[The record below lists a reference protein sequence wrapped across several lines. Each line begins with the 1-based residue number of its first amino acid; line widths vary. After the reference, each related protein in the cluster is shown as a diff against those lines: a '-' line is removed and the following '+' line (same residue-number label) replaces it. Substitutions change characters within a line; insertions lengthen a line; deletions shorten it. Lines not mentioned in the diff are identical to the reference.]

1 MEPQTLQLII
11 GQMIVLVLSICVH
24 EFGHAYIA
32 DRLGDRL
39 PREQGRVHIVF
50 GASFEMDAHIDV
62 LVTPRRMRLI
72 LLPTR
77 GMPGNDAV
85 IIEDFLFEKNGQA
98 SVVRLLSSGVPSAQA
113 WVTYY
118 LHKRRFW
125 ELALKPWDTAAGSLI
140 VYEAGGRVT
149 DFSARTFDVRR
160 PEVVASNGLVHD
172 EMLAVLRLAESIPG
186 GENR

>member
-1 MEPQTLQLII
+1 MSAGYRSFAYRTDI
-11 GQMIVLVLSICVH
+11 GVPVERVWRAFTDSRVLERWTAPVATVT
-24 EFGHAYIA
+24 
-32 DRLGDRL
+32 
-39 PREQGRVHIVF
+39 PREKGRVHIVF

-125 ELALKPWDTAAGSLI
+125 ELALTRLKVFL
-140 VYEAGGRVT
+140 EK
-149 DFSARTFDVRR
+149 
-160 PEVVASNGLVHD
+160 GLD
-172 EMLAVLRLAESIPG
+172 QT
-186 GENR
+186 